1 MQIEGVNRTQ
11 TEVAGNGFL
20 AGARRRETIVSI
32 PRCRLALCAATMA
45 FSISF
50 SMQSAQAGGPVI
62 TSELTLIENRPPN
75 DLFGLTGLNLS
86 LRATVSH
93 PDGPAGFSGPLAGAT
108 SEAADN
114 HFPFPNP
121 VPLTDFESFPGE
133 MYFIRLLPIAE
144 ADFPN
149 LNGRYRYR
157 VTDAVGQTDTILGH
171 NLNRMEAIPL
181 PTNLATSNL
190 TTTPVFSF
198 TDPDPTPNVGGLSRI
213 YHVWIIDENLQGVA
227 HLPPP
232 GGSPTPSIAIPP
244 GILCPCKAYYLRAE
258 SVDVDTADAAV
269 ENLATAYLPF
279 KPTAVAPNGDM
290 THDCKTNGRDMQP
303 FVNAVRA
310 GSIAID
316 DLCPG
321 DFNGNGTMDAGDVPG
336 FVAALLA
343 A

>member
-1 MQIEGVNRTQ
+1 MNRKTSFAAALMLTTLVAIEPVR
-11 TEVAGNGFL
+11 
-20 AGARRRETIVSI
+20 
-32 PRCRLALCAATMA
+32 
-45 FSISF
+45 
-50 SMQSAQAGGPVI
+50 AGGPVI
-62 TSELTLIENRPPN
+62 TGELTLIENRPPN
-75 DLFGLTGLNLS
+75 DPFGLTGLNLT
-86 LRATVSH
+86 LRATVTH
-93 PDGPAGFSGPLAGAT
+93 PNGPAGLSGPTAGAT

-114 HFPFPNP
+114 NFPFPNP

-133 MYFIRLLPIAE
+133 MYFIRLLPIA
-144 ADFPN
+144 ATDFPN

-157 VTDAVGQTDTILGH
+157 VTDFAGQTDTLLGH
-171 NLNRMEAIPL
+171 NLNRMEVIPL
-181 PTNLATSNL
+181 PTNLATNNL
-190 TTTPVFSF
+190 TTTPVFTF
-198 TDPDPTPNVGGLSRI
+198 TDPDPTPNVGGLARI
-213 YHVWIIDENLQGVA
+213 YHVWIIDDSLQGVA

-258 SVDVDTADAAV
+258 SVDVDTADEAV

-279 KPTAVAPNGDM
+279 EATAVPPNGDL
-290 THDCKTNGRDMQP
+290 THDCKTNGRDIQP

-310 GSIAID
+310 GSTAID

-321 DFNGNGTMDAGDVPG
+321 DFNDSGAMDAGDVPG